1 MRLID
6 ADKILEDVY
15 PVEIMEQGKIE
26 CAKAEDRDNLVM
38 ILARNGYTV
47 RQIREKKPKGNAYSY
62 YVEYSKT

>member
-1 MRLID
+1 
-6 ADKILEDVY
+6 
-15 PVEIMEQGKIE
+15 MEQGKIE

-47 RQIREKKPKGNAYSY
+47 RQIKEKKPKGNAYTY

>member
-1 MRLID
+1 
-6 ADKILEDVY
+6 
-15 PVEIMEQGKIE
+15 MEQGKIE

-62 YVEYSKT
+62 IWNIQKLDVMAIYIYQPPGEAMS